1 MSSHS
6 RKIVLVCAEPSG
18 DMLAS
23 RLIKQLREADANLE
37 VCGIGGPLCQAQ
49 GLESWFNMDELS
61 VMGLV
66 EVIKHLPR
74 LLRIRKELK
83 QKILDFAPD
92 LYIGVDAPDFNL
104 PVAKF
109 AKSHDIQTL
118 HYVSPTIWAWR
129 EKRIHKIIASTHHVL
144 GLFPFETPV
153 YQKYQHPYTFVGHPM
168 ADEIPL
174 EPNQQ
179 QARASLGLINNHPVL
194 ALLPGSRAGEI
205 KSMLPSFLA
214 TFELLKKQHPELKA
228 LIPVVN
234 DVCFDQIQ
242 QMVASYPAQD
252 DINIT
257 RDDARTVMIASDF
270 VLLTSGTATLEAMLC
285 KRPMLSAY
293 KMSGLTYW
301 MMRKLYK
308 PKYFSLPNILAEQ
321 ALFPELLQEDV
332 EPQRMASY
340 ISAVLTKEDAPIDH
354 TIQVEGSTMTEVSAT
369 ALKHQGEMFLTL
381 HRDLQQNASEQAAK
395 VALQMLDQTCS

>member
-1 MSSHS
+1 MSRPS

-23 RLIKQLREADANLE
+23 RLLDQLKQQDPNIQI
-37 VCGIGGPLCQAQ
+37 CGIGGPLCQAQ
-49 GLESWFNMDELS
+49 GLQSWFNMDELS

-74 LLRIRKELK
+74 LLSIRKELK

-109 AKSHDIQTL
+109 AKSNQIQTL

-144 GLFPFETPV
+144 GLFPFEAAV

-168 ADEIPL
+168 ADEIALSPS
-174 EPNQQ
+174 QV
-179 QARASLGLINNHPVL
+179 QAREALGLSAKEPLL
-194 ALLPGSRAGEI
+194 ALLPGSRKGEI
-205 KSMLPSFLA
+205 ESMLPSFLA
-214 TFELLKKQHPELKA
+214 TFTELKKQHPNLHA
-228 LIPVVN
+228 LIPAVN
-234 DVCFDQIQ
+234 DARYAQIQ
-242 QMVASYPAQD
+242 QMIAGESYRD
-252 DINIT
+252 NINIT
-257 RDDARTVMIASDF
+257 REDARTVMIASDF

-293 KMSGLTYW
+293 KMSRLTYW
-301 MMRKLYK
+301 MMRRLYK
-308 PKYFSLPNILAEQ
+308 PKYFSLPNILAEE
-321 ALFPELLQEDV
+321 ALFPELLQDDV
-332 EPQRMASY
+332 EPQRMARY
-340 ISAVLTKEDAPIDH
+340 IGAVLSQKHAPVDQ
-354 TIQVEGSTMTEVSAT
+354 TIQVEGSTMTEVSE
-369 ALKHQGEMFLTL
+369 QTL
-381 HRDLQQNASEQAAK
+381 HHQQQAFVELHRCLQQNASHQAAN
-395 VALQMLDQTCS
+395 VVFQMLDQTC